1 MKLFFAPLPLPDVLL
16 YAAYT
21 VTSVCGLILIKLY
34 LPSAIQAF
42 QDSGIFRREIIA
54 TGAGAALYITSFLV
68 WLVILSRI
76 QLSIAYPIAIG
87 LTLVFSTI
95 AAAILLGEQLNLY
108 RLVGI
113 AVVFVGIL
121 LITRS

>member
-1 MKLFFAPLPLPDVLL
+1 MKLFMAPVAGFDILL
-16 YAAYT
+16 YVAYT
-21 VTSVCGLILIKLY
+21 VTSVCGLVLVKWY
-34 LPSAIQAF
+34 LPGAIQAF
-42 QDSGIFRREIIA
+42 QDGGLLRREIA
-54 TGAGAALYITSFLV
+54 VTGLGAALYITSFLV

-95 AAAILLGEQLNLY
+95 AAAILLSEQLNLT

-113 AVVFVGIL
+113 AVVFVGIV